1 MLLRSSSAP
10 ILTSLVLYSRDS
22 SPEPENIFQL
32 PKTTSAL
39 SLSQI
44 LVEIDLKN
52 SRSPMRKNRV
62 PLGNQHSIKIK
73 ERDEVKSP
81 QQKTHMKS
89 QPSIQE
95 MFSSLDLDKGVM
107 DHEEESCGGEKDGTL
122 QTSVMGGGMGC
133 EGGWICGGCNGSGRG
148 SNGGH
153 GRGWNFHEGN
163 DRGRD
168 RTDAYYQNMIE
179 ANPGDAL
186 LLGNYAKFLKE
197 VTQFVQWLLELHHV
211 LFL

>member
-22 SPEPENIFQL
+22 SPEPEHIFHL
-32 PKTTSAL
+32 PKTTSSL

-44 LVEIDLKN
+44 LVEI
-52 SRSPMRKNRV
+52 SPKRKNRV
-62 PLGNQHSIKIK
+62 PLVNSVHKNQQSIKIK
-73 ERDEVKSP
+73 ERDEVKNP
-81 QQKTHMKS
+81 QQNT
-89 QPSIQE
+89 SIQE
-95 MFSSLDLDKGVM
+95 LFSSLDLDKGVM
-107 DHEEESCGGEKDGTL
+107 DHEESCGGKKDSTL
-122 QTSVMGGGMGC
+122 QTSVMGSGMGSD
-133 EGGWICGGCNGSGRG
+133 GGWICGGCNGSGRG

-163 DRGRD
+163 GGGRD
-168 RTDAYYQNMIE
+168 STDAYYQNMIE

-197 VTQFVQWLLELHHV
+197 VIQFV
-211 LFL
+211 

>member
-1 MLLRSSSAP
+1 
-10 ILTSLVLYSRDS
+10 VLYSRESS
-22 SPEPENIFQL
+22 SPEPEHLFQL

-52 SRSPMRKNRV
+52 SRSPKRKNRV
-62 PLGNQHSIKIK
+62 PLVNSVTKNQQSIKIV
-73 ERDEVKSP
+73 ERDEVRNP
-81 QQKTHMKS
+81 QQKTYMKA
-89 QPSIQE
+89 QV
-95 MFSSLDLDKGVM
+95 FSSLDKGVM
-107 DHEEESCGGEKDGTL
+107 DHEEACVGKIDSTL
-122 QTSVMGGGMGC
+122 QTSVMGGGMGSD
-133 EGGWICGGCNGSGRG
+133 GGWICGGCNGSGKG

-153 GRGWNFHEGN
+153 GRGWNSHEGN

-197 VTQFVQWLLELHHV
+197 VIHFA
-211 LFL
+211 